1 MLILFALS
9 IYMLFDQNNQYFHD
23 DIYNIYIYIFVER
36 DNITNI
42 LLP

>member
-1 MLILFALS
+1 
-9 IYMLFDQNNQYFHD
+9 MLFDQNNQYFHD
-23 DIYNIYIYIFVER
+23 DIYNIYIYIYIYAER